1 MQLVFPAAVVPR
13 SVTGDEH
20 VERFAMQVRKYATF
34 EEQVSLKMREAM
46 NQPGPAGP
54 RRPGRA
60 CWTR

>member
-1 MQLVFPAAVVPR
+1 
-13 SVTGDEH
+13 
-20 VERFAMQVRKYATF
+20 MQVRKYATF